1 MTVWPNVISVQ
12 VVWHQYFRT
21 TTEVRRGHQQWWAR
35 LTTGFTSQRCACRCC
50 YPDTPAMGS
59 GRGHHPHF
67 GFQLALDVR
76 GFPGCIQ
83 AFLFSASSKGIAVN
97 HHRRS
102 PGPFK
107 YSSGGGHVP
116 TPTPWDHARSA
127 APTHRPG
134 IGLDLTYIHS
144 QIGTLTAGL
153 AWRMSMAFTFQN
165 VG

>member
-1 MTVWPNVISVQ
+1 MTVWPNVVSVQ
-12 VVWHQYFRT
+12 AVWHRYFRT

-35 LTTGFTSQRCACRCC
+35 LTTGPASQRCDRTRITTLWFRGC

-67 GFQLALDVR
+67 CFQLALDGR

-83 AFLFSASSKGIAVN
+83 ASLFSASSKGIAVN

-102 PGPFK
+102 PGSFK

-134 IGLDLTYIHS
+134 IGL
-144 QIGTLTAGL
+144 
-153 AWRMSMAFTFQN
+153 
-165 VG
+165 VGVSSDGSARQPPW